1 MNNLLITKNYNCEKM
16 KYQSLGKTNEK
27 VSILGFET
35 WNLINFK
42 ENQSIRQILSYG
54 IENGIN
60 LIDTAYSYLPNLNE
74 KGKCEDKIGSFL
86 EENNYRNDVLLS
98 AKMPTHLLNKKEDME
113 TIFETQLKDLKTDYI
128 DIYYL
133 EALDMDYWNMYKS
146 FDIGEFLDKLK
157 DEDKVKYLGFTTN
170 CEMDMIV
177 DITDQYD
184 KWDIGLS
191 SLSYVDE
198 RYQSGL
204 EGIEYMYKFGLG
216 TVVRDPLK
224 SNALIE
230 NIPDEINELF
240 EFADEIR
247 TPTEWALEYLFTKE
261 EVDTVLCPMTSIEDL
276 KLYIEI
282 ASKEK
287 FELTCNDKD
296 VLREITFEYKQN
308 KANDCTGCKHCL
320 PCPKGVDIPACF
332 KEYNIAKML
341 NNPKASVNSYFRLE
355 GKADKCV
362 HCGECNPFCPQM
374 IDISSNIEDC
384 KEFFGKKEDYFKR

>member
-1 MNNLLITKNYNCEKM
+1 M
-16 KYQSLGKTNEK
+16 KYQNLGKTNEK

-42 ENQSIRQILSYG
+42 EDQSIKQILSYG

-60 LIDTAYSYLPNLNE
+60 LIDTAYTYLPNLNE
-74 KGKCEDKIGSFL
+74 KGNCQEQIGSFL
-86 EENNYRNDVLLS
+86 EENSYRNDVLLS
-98 AKMPTHLLNKKEDME
+98 AKMPTHLLNKKDDME
-113 TIFETQLKDLKTDYI
+113 TIFENQLKDLKTDYI

-146 FDIGEFLDKLK
+146 FDISEFLDKLK
-157 DEDKVKYLGFTTN
+157 DEAKVKYLGFTTN

-184 KWDIGLS
+184 KWDVGLS

-204 EGIEYMYKFGLG
+204 EGIEYMYNFGLG

-230 NIPDEINELF
+230 NIPNEINELF
-240 EFADEIR
+240 DFADEIR
-247 TPTEWALEYLFTKE
+247 TPTEWALEYLFAKE

-276 KLYIEI
+276 KLYTEI

-287 FELTCNDKD
+287 FESSRNDKD

-332 KEYNIAKML
+332 REYNIAKML

-355 GKADKCV
+355 GKADNCI

-374 IDISSNIEDC
+374 IDISSNIGDC
-384 KEFFGKKEDYFKR
+384 EEFFGKKEDYFKM

>member
-1 MNNLLITKNYNCEKM
+1 M

-42 ENQSIRQILSYG
+42 ENQSIIQILSYG

-74 KGKCEDKIGSFL
+74 KGNCQEQIGSFL
-86 EENNYRNDVLLS
+86 EENSYRNDVLLS
-98 AKMPTHLLNKKEDME
+98 AKMPTSLLNKKEDME
-113 TIFETQLKDLKTDYI
+113 TIFENQLKDLKTDYI

-146 FDIGEFLDKLK
+146 FDISEFLDKLK
-157 DEDKVKYLGFTTN
+157 DEAKVKYLGFTTN

-184 KWDIGLS
+184 KWDVGLS

-204 EGIEYMYKFGLG
+204 EGIEYMNKFGLG

-230 NIPDEINELF
+230 NIPNEINELF
-240 EFADEIR
+240 DFADEIR
-247 TPTEWALEYLFTKE
+247 NPTEWALEYLFAKE
-261 EVDTVLCPMTSIEDL
+261 EVDTVLCPITSIEDL

-287 FELTCNDKD
+287 FELTRNDKD

-332 KEYNIAKML
+332 REYNIAKML

-374 IDISSNIEDC
+374 IDISSNIGDC
-384 KEFFGKKEDYFKR
+384 EEFFGKKEDYFKM

>member
-1 MNNLLITKNYNCEKM
+1 M
-16 KYQSLGKTNEK
+16 KYQTLGKTKEK

-42 ENQSIRQILSYG
+42 ENQSIEEILSYG
-54 IENGIN
+54 IKNGIN
-60 LIDTAYSYLPNLNE
+60 LIDTNYAHLPNLTK
-74 KGKCEDKIGSFL
+74 KGNCEEKIGSFL
-86 EENNYRNDVLLS
+86 EENNYRDEVLLS
-98 AKMPTHLLNKKEDME
+98 AKMPSHLLNKKEDMT
-113 TIFETQLKDLKTDYI
+113 TIFENQLKDLKTNYI

-133 EALDMDYWNMYKS
+133 DSLDMDYWNMYKS

-157 DEDKVKYLGFTTN
+157 EESKVKYLGFTSNT
-170 CEMDMIV
+170 EMDMIV

-184 KWDIGLS
+184 KWDLGLS
-191 SLSYVDE
+191 SLNYIDE

-230 NIPDEINELF
+230 NIPDEIKELF
-240 EFADEIR
+240 DFADENRNPI
-247 TPTEWALEYLFTKE
+247 EWTLEYLFAKE
-261 EVDTVLCPMTSIEDL
+261 EVNTVLCPMTSLEEL
-276 KLYIEI
+276 KEYIKI

-287 FELTCNDKD
+287 FEISNNDKD
-296 VLREITFEYKQN
+296 VLREIAFEYKQN

-332 KEYNIAKML
+332 REYNIAKML

-355 GKADKCV
+355 GKADNCV

-374 IDISSNIEDC
+374 IDISSDIGDC
-384 KEFFGKKEDYFKR
+384 EKFFGKKEDYFKM